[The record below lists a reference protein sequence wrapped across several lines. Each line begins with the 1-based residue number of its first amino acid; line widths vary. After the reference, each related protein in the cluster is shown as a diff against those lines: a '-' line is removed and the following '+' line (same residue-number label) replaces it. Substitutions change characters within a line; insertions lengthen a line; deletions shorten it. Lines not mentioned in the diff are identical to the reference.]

1 MPTSERITAR
11 DEWETNTPMRA
22 ESRIK
27 RKMDAVLWL
36 CFQGYTLPQ
45 IAKLPDSP
53 CLRTLRAWCANN
65 LLGFGKT
72 YRFYR
77 LQHAA
82 AQVEAGIEADLRQ
95 IRAKVERNRAR
106 EERKKQGA
114 GRKMSH
120 DGPGNQSGI
129 SAL

>member
-1 MPTSERITAR
+1 M
-11 DEWETNTPMRA
+11 A
-22 ESRIK
+22 ESWESEPLRGEKRI
-27 RKMDAVLWL
+27 RKQMDAVLWL

-77 LQHAA
+77 LQHVGAR
-82 AQVEAGIEADLRQ
+82 VEAAFEADLRQ

-120 DGPGNQSGI
+120 IGPGV